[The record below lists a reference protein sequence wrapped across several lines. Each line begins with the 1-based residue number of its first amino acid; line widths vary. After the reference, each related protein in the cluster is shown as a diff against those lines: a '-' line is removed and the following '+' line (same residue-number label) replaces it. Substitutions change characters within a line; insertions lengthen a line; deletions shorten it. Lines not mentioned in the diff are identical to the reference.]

1 MTDID
6 KIIDSSLEIKRAT
19 AVKMYLKG
27 YSYSQISDIL
37 NVSQF
42 FVEKWRAIYN
52 KNGADCFKVGYK
64 GSESFLTENQFKD
77 IDIFIKSKQT
87 CKLEELVCYIQNTF
101 GLEYKSKQ
109 SYYDLLDKAGMSWKK
124 TEKVNPKK
132 DEEKIIAKKEELK
145 KNSMTEKKKYLPG
158 NWSF

>member
-27 YSYSQISDIL
+27 YSYSQIADIL

-52 KNGADCFKVGYK
+52 KNGADCFQVGYK
-64 GSESFLTENQFKD
+64 GSEGFLTENQFKD
-77 IDIFIKSKQT
+77 IDLFIKSKQT
-87 CKLEELVCYIQNTF
+87 CKLEELVSYIQNTF
-101 GLEYKSKQ
+101 GIEYKSKQ

-124 TEKVNPKK
+124 TEKINPKK